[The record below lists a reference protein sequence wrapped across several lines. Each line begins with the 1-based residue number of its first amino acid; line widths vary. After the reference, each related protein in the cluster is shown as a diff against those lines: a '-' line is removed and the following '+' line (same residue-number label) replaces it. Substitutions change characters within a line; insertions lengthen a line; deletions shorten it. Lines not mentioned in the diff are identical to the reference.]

1 MVKFALTDFDFDD
14 CARLDAGL
22 PGLSALALPAD
33 LSGLAAD
40 LFLSVRA
47 GLGASRPAGLCAKAP
62 REKMRM
68 ERIEETKKI
77 EKQRLRIADCGVRI
91 EKHLAR

>member
-14 CARLDAGL
+14 CALLDAGL
-22 PGLSALALPAD
+22 RGLSTLALPAD
-33 LSGLAAD
+33 LSGFAAD

-47 GLGASRPAGLCAKAP
+47 GLGASRPAGFCAKAL

-68 ERIEETKKI
+68 EKME
-77 EKQRLRIADCGVRI
+77 
-91 EKHLAR
+91 

>member
-22 PGLSALALPAD
+22 RGLAAWTLPAG
-33 LSGLAAD
+33 LAGLAAD

-47 GLGASRPAGLCAKAP
+47 GLGVSRPAGFCAKAP
-62 REKMRM
+62 REKMRI
-68 ERIEETKKI
+68 EKTEETKRIEGRGSKI
-77 EKQRLRIADCGVRI
+77 E
-91 EKHLAR
+91 